1 MAKPK
6 TNWSAWLGP
15 PSKARNSIELVVLRS
30 TTRSVFAGVAI
41 VAATALMWSD
51 TAISWWTN
59 IIEFALR
66 VNESAFT
73 RVLDN
78 RPSGDADL
86 HALVWGA
93 CALLVVSAVKAPF
106 VRYALA
112 LLFMWSVFVELAQP
126 WFTELRSRQE
136 LDLIGNCVGV
146 LLVIVASEV
155 IAKVRARQ

>member
-1 MAKPK
+1 M
-6 TNWSAWLGP
+6 
-15 PSKARNSIELVVLRS
+15 
-30 TTRSVFAGVAI
+30 FAGVAI

-66 VNESAFT
+66 VNESATT

-86 HALVWGA
+86 HALVWGV

-112 LLFMWSVFVELAQP
+112 ILFMWSVFVELAQP

-136 LDLIGNCVGV
+136 SDLIGNCVGV
-146 LLVIVASEV
+146 LLVFVASEV